1 MTEQILLLLLLV
13 AGIFIILVH
22 NLKFMIVGMGVL
34 SLIAT
39 LCYLYYRAPDVA
51 IAEGIIGCT
60 ITTILFIVAFKKH
73 RTFYVYI
80 TTQSKA
86 QMNKLRRDKH
96 TQELVS
102 QIFRYCRANELQLQC
117 MYSSTS
123 PEIIEKEHVCDLIL
137 QHKDGEFHAYGIDT
151 EQHAT
156 AIYEILNKEEFITFM
171 SIGEK
176 DESTTV

>member
-1 MTEQILLLLLLV
+1 MTEYILLILLLLSGLFVVL
-13 AGIFIILVH
+13 IH
-22 NLKFMIVGMGVL
+22 DLKFVIVGMGVL

-39 LCYLYYRAPDVA
+39 LCYLFYRAPDVA
-51 IAEGIIGCT
+51 IAEGIIGSA

-86 QMNKLRRDKH
+86 QTNKLRRDKH

-102 QIFRYCRANELQLQC
+102 QILRYCKANELQLQC
-117 MYSSTS
+117 LYSSIS
-123 PEIIEKEHVCDLIL
+123 PYVIEKEHVCDLIL

-151 EQHAT
+151 EQHAH
-156 AIYEILNKEEFITFM
+156 AIYEILSKEEIITFM
-171 SIGEK
+171 SIGDQ